1 VVLKTEDEE
10 ELEIAEDET
19 KEELAEELVEVIW
32 LSAEV
37 LVELEELLLL
47 LEVETTDELL
57 LVMWSLEVAPYDD
70 DDAELELA
78 EEDSGIGVDV
88 GVDEGVDEA
97 LELELVLGLWT
108 YS

>member
-47 LEVETTDELL
+47 LEVETTSCC
-57 LVMWSLEVAPYDD
+57 WSCGH
-70 DDAELELA
+70 
-78 EEDSGIGVDV
+78 SKSHRM
-88 GVDEGVDEA
+88 
-97 LELELVLGLWT
+97 T
-108 YS
+108 MMMQS